1 MTKNKGI
8 LFIVSAPSGT
18 GKTSLIQQVL
28 KEKNSS
34 SAQLSIS
41 HTTRKKRA
49 GEKNGLHYYFISH
62 EEFIKMI
69 KDGEFLEYVRIFG
82 HFYGTSRSCIEPVLS
97 IGVDVFLDI
106 NWQGA
111 QQIRKKIDTFF
122 ICSIF
127 ILPPSKEELV
137 RRLYHRGQESKQSIA
152 KRIDQ
157 AVTEMKHYQE
167 YDYLIINDIYEQ
179 AVSDLKNIVNA
190 EGLKKHQQ
198 VQRNSNIISKL
209 LKD

>member
-1 MTKNKGI
+1 MTKTQGI

-28 KEKNSS
+28 KTKTSS

-49 GEKNGLHYYFISH
+49 GEKNGVHYYFISH

-69 KDGEFLEYVRIFG
+69 QDGEFLEYVRIFG
-82 HFYGTSRSCIEPVLS
+82 HFYGTSRSSIEPILS
-97 IGVDVFLDI
+97 IGIDVFLDI

-111 QQIRKKIDTFF
+111 QQIRKKISTFF
-122 ICSIF
+122 ISSIF

-190 EGLKKHQQ
+190 EGLKKDPQ
-198 VQRNSNIISKL
+198 VQRNNHIITKL

>member
-1 MTKNKGI
+1 MTKTQGV

-28 KEKNSS
+28 KAKNSS

-41 HTTRKKRA
+41 HTTRKKRS
-49 GEKNGLHYYFISH
+49 GEKNGVHYYFISH
-62 EEFIKMI
+62 EEFINMI
-69 KDGEFLEYVRIFG
+69 KDGAFLEYVRIFG
-82 HFYGTSRSCIEPVLS
+82 HFYGTSRSSIEAVLS
-97 IGVDVFLDI
+97 SGVDVFLDI

-111 QQIRKKIDTFF
+111 KQIRKKISTFF
-122 ICSIF
+122 ISSIF

-137 RRLYHRGQESKQSIA
+137 RRLYQRGQESKQSIA

-190 EGLKKHQQ
+190 ERLKKHPQ

>member
-1 MTKNKGI
+1 MTKTKGI

-28 KEKNSS
+28 KTKTSS

-41 HTTRKKRA
+41 HTTRQKRS
-49 GEKNGLHYYFISH
+49 GEKHGVHYYFISH
-62 EEFIKMI
+62 EKFIQMI

-82 HFYGTSRSCIEPVLS
+82 HFYGTSRSSIEPVLS
-97 IGVDVFLDI
+97 IGIDVFLDI

-111 QQIRKKIDTFF
+111 QQIRRKISTFF
-122 ICSIF
+122 ISSIF

-190 EGLKKHQQ
+190 EGLKKHHQ
-198 VQRNSNIISKL
+198 VQRNSNIITKL